1 MQFLNKIDHILSI
14 FEKSLVV
21 ILFSALV
28 LLITFNIVSRNLFHI
43 SFQKILEFSPALV
56 LWLALTGSSLALKN
70 RRHIKLELLLRFCP
84 EKIRLIALVATSLFG
99 MTVMLVLCI
108 ASFEFVKNEIDM
120 FGAAGSVAIIF
131 PMFFAAAFFRYFLRI
146 LNRDQNL
153 PSCSAPLSKPGPD
166 EMVKS

>member
-1 MQFLNKIDHILSI
+1 MQFLNKVDDILAI

-28 LLITFNIVSRNLFHI
+28 LLITFNIISRNLFQT

-56 LWLALTGSSLALKN
+56 LWLALTGSSLALKS

-84 EKIRLIALVATSLFG
+84 EKICQIALVVTSIFG
-99 MTVMLVLCI
+99 MAVMLVLCI
-108 ASFEFVKNEIDM
+108 ASMEFMKNEIEL
-120 FGAAGSVAIIF
+120 FGAVGSIAVIF
-131 PMFFAAAFFRYFLRI
+131 PLFFTTAFFRYFLRI
-146 LNRDQNL
+146 ININQNKL
-153 PSCSAPLSKPGPD
+153 SDSALLSETGHD